1 LKSRT
6 ILVRVGAE
14 KEEYHIYENLLR
26 ANSGFFD
33 IALKKEWKEGQ
44 DRIVEMPKTNN
55 EAFSIWAKW
64 LYTGCMYLMKDGDI
78 ERTSEGVTTNSEW
91 PRWASCYA
99 LGDFLQDSD
108 FKDACIDSCIEANV
122 ASASNP
128 HSLAGWIYSCSAGC
142 SSHRKLAVDVF
153 VHCWV
158 RTGWTQDIKHPAE
171 FLSDVIKAIGP
182 HVSFGIKTQ
191 RLKDYFN
198 LDDTCK
204 YHDHGSEKPCYKSKP
219 AFRF

>member
-44 DRIVEMPKTNN
+44 DRIVEMPETNN
-55 EAFSIWAKW
+55 EAFTIWAKW
-64 LYTGCMYLMKDGDI
+64 LYTGRMFLMQDGDHT
-78 ERTSEGVTTNSEW
+78 EVDCRSMNQEW
-91 PRWASCYA
+91 NRWRSCYA
-99 LGDFLQDSD
+99 LGNFLQDSD
-108 FKDACIDSCIEANV
+108 FKDVCIDACMEAII
-122 ASASNP
+122 AI
-128 HSLAGWIYSCSAGC
+128 AGIPALIGHYIYPYSTES
-142 SSHRKLAVDVF
+142 SSHRKFAIDIF
-153 VHCWV
+153 VHCWD
-158 RTGWTQDIKHPAE
+158 RAAWSEDIKHPAE

-182 HVSFGIKTQ
+182 NVSSGIKEQ
-191 RLKDYFN
+191 RLKDFFD

-204 YHDHGSEKPCYKSKP
+204 YHDHGSKKPCYKTKP

>member
-6 ILVRVGAE
+6 IFVRVGAE
-14 KEEYHIYENLLR
+14 EEEYHIYENLLR

-44 DRIVEMPKTNN
+44 DRIVEMLETNN

-78 ERTSEGVTTNSEW
+78 ERTSEGVTTNREW

-99 LGDFLQDSD
+99 FGDFLQDSD
-108 FKDACIDSCIEANV
+108 FKDTCIDSCIEAIV
-122 ASASNP
+122 VRASSP
-128 HSLAGWIYSCSAGC
+128 YSLASWIYSCSAGC

-153 VHCWV
+153 VHCWA
-158 RTGWTQDIKHPAE
+158 RTGWTRDIKHPAE

-182 HVSFGIKTQ
+182 NVSSGIKAQ
-191 RLKDYFN
+191 DFEAYFDLKN
-198 LDDTCK
+198 TCE
-204 YHDHGSEKPCYKSKP
+204 YHDHGPEKPCYKSKP